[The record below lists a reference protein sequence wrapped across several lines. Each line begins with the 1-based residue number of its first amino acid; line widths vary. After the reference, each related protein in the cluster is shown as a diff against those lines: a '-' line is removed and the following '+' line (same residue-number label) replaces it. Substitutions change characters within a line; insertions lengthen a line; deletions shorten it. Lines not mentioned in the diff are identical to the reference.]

1 MEVSD
6 EDFLLQRPDV
16 CVQEVKPVVVE
27 AYLCH
32 VNVSGRNGLIAS
44 LQPRILMHWTKLML

>member
-16 CVQEVKPVVVE
+16 SVQEVKPVVVE
-27 AYLCH
+27 AYLSH

-44 LQPRILMHWTKLML
+44 LQPRILMHWRKLML